1 MHRSI
6 PIGKVKNLDG
16 FSSLCI
22 DLPTADS
29 YNALRLLYI
38 VCYIKTLMHPVALL
52 HQKESP
58 MNRSLE
64 TKPVAHALVWIALYI
79 IIVNIGDAMGG
90 IPNLSTSLLLTVL
103 SVVLFFYSK
112 TRIPMGFDI
121 FSKSEAKTVLYYL
134 PLGALVVIAYLGGV
148 DPSLSFR
155 DILIAVLLMANVGYL
170 EELLF
175 RGYLLEAIEQDKG
188 RRRAVII
195 SGITF
200 GLGHI
205 VNIFRGYEALE
216 LVAQITG
223 AIAIGLVLAL
233 LVVKTR
239 NLIPGMLFH
248 ILFNIGGTII
258 VQHSSREALLLLC
271 IIGISVLYLLFL
283 LKHLPTSQSSGYTTR
298 LV

>member
-1 MHRSI
+1 
-6 PIGKVKNLDG
+6 
-16 FSSLCI
+16 
-22 DLPTADS
+22 
-29 YNALRLLYI
+29 
-38 VCYIKTLMHPVALL
+38 
-52 HQKESP
+52 
-58 MNRSLE
+58 
-64 TKPVAHALVWIALYI
+64 
-79 IIVNIGDAMGG
+79 
-90 IPNLSTSLLLTVL
+90 
-103 SVVLFFYSK
+103 
-112 TRIPMGFDI
+112 
-121 FSKSEAKTVLYYL
+121 
-134 PLGALVVIAYLGGV
+134 
-148 DPSLSFR
+148 
-155 DILIAVLLMANVGYL
+155 
-170 EELLF
+170 
-175 RGYLLEAIEQDKG
+175 
-188 RRRAVII
+188 VII